1 VLVVVGVLVVALAV
15 VITTRLVFRKSPYEQ
30 AIQWLPQ
37 SSLRVS
43 FTDWS
48 KVRTIAG
55 GTALGAR
62 SAKGQVTGFLNRA
75 YDQDLTTASAL
86 SDSTYTLIH
95 KFGFSP
101 LDAQWEIYGQSRQ
114 GSVDVLQLDDSVN
127 LAPVERDL
135 RRLGYRPPAGGPG
148 TGGTWVGSPDLI
160 AGIDTALT
168 PVEQN
173 VTVLPDQHV
182 VLMSDSPSYAETS
195 ANVITGDAPSVADVD
210 GVSDLV
216 GASEDP
222 VNSVLWARDFA
233 CADLSMGDAG
243 AEDQRVGDQLV
254 RRAGGITP
262 LTGLM
267 MAQQANRDLVVG
279 MRFESSDE
287 ASANLQPRV
296 DLASGAA
303 PGQGGTFR
311 ERFSIT
317 KAQADGQD
325 VVMRFRP
332 RNRESLLSDIS
343 TGPVLFATC

>member
-1 VLVVVGVLVVALAV
+1 VLVVVLAV
-15 VITTRLVFRKSPYEQ
+15 VVVTRLAFRKSAYEQ
-30 AIQWLPQ
+30 AIEWLPQ

-55 GTALGAR
+55 GAALNAG
-62 SAKGQVTGFLNRA
+62 SPKGQVTGFLNRA

-86 SDSTYTLIH
+86 TDSTYPLMH

-101 LDAQWEIYGQSRQ
+101 LAAQWEIYGQSRQ
-114 GSVDVLQLDDSVN
+114 GSVDVLQLNDSVD
-127 LAPVERDL
+127 LARVERNL
-135 RRLGYRPPAGGPG
+135 RSLGYRPPAGGPG

-160 AGIDTALT
+160 SRIDTALT

-182 VLMSDSPSYAETS
+182 VLMSDSSSYAETS
-195 ANVITGDAPSVADVD
+195 ANVVRGDAPSVADVD
-210 GVSDLV
+210 GVSDLAAA
-216 GASEDP
+216 GEDP

-233 CADLSMGDAG
+233 CADLSMGDAA
-243 AEDQRVGDQLV
+243 AEDQRVGEQLV
-254 RRAGGITP
+254 RKAGGINP
-262 LTGLM
+262 LTGLVM
-267 MAQQANRDLVVG
+267 SQLPDRDLVVG
-279 MRFESSDE
+279 MRFQSSDE

-296 DLASGAA
+296 DLASGDA

-311 ERFSIT
+311 DRFSIT

-325 VVMRFRP
+325 VVMTFRP

-343 TGPVLFATC
+343 EGPVLFATC